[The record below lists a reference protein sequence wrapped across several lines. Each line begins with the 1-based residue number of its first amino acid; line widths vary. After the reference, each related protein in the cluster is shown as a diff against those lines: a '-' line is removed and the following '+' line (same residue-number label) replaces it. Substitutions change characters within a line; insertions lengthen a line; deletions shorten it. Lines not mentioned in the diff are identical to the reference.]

1 MPKKPPPTPEE
12 REAQLRAFQ
21 QAARD
26 LECDD
31 DAERFDERLKTLA
44 KAKPKPK
51 AVDKPGQPE

>member
-1 MPKKPPPTPEE
+1 MPKKDPMPEE

-31 DAERFDERLKTLA
+31 DAERFDERLKKLA
-44 KAKPKPK
+44 TAPK
-51 AVDKPGQPE
+51 AAVPHKPHG

>member
-1 MPKKPPPTPEE
+1 MPKKDPTPEE

-31 DAERFDERLKTLA
+31 DAERFDEKLKKLA
-44 KAKPKPK
+44 RAPKPK
-51 AVDKPGQPE
+51 ASDKP